1 MKEFLAEDFRNLIN
15 TIDQISEKD
24 STQDEQNQTDTKDL
38 LVTNR
43 PQNIEKS
50 DVNNVYELI
59 DYLDQFPELSKYRN
73 PSAQYDD
80 AFYESIPLDDLLQ
93 IADLTK
99 EDLIRIDDDTN
110 AYEGAIH
117 IYNDVASVFG
127 GD

>member
-99 EDLIRIDDDTN
+99 EDLIRIDDDTK
-110 AYEGAIH
+110 AYEGAIY